1 MGRGEAEQLAG
12 AARLRDLPRE
22 RTRVDALGP
31 LLLSLPLLAPALPLP
46 PLALLLPLVLL
57 ALVPLM
63 PLPALP
69 LSLSLSLTLTLP
81 LELPVR
87 PVTLLVVV
95 LQVLVLPRHGHGA
108 RSVLSRLGGAGKRRA
123 AAPIAAGAGA
133 PHRVATAAII
143 FRVRGPAPLSA
154 VAPPDRVVAARAATP
169 MLAVPAAVIVV
180 GTAAFVIGDRAARS
194 TLGSLFSVAPAPIL
208 LCNTP
213 GGGDIT
219 PNLDIVTYICTRTYV
234 SVTTNLYGIHTR
246 APMPRMRVPEL
257 ALTSV

>member
-1 MGRGEAEQLAG
+1 MDVIEACAMGCGEAEQLAG

-69 LSLSLSLTLTLP
+69 LSLSLTLTLP

-194 TLGSLFSVAPAPIL
+194 TLGSLFSVSGTNSPLQHAR
-208 LCNTP
+208 
-213 GGGDIT
+213 GGGY
-219 PNLDIVTYICTRTYV
+219 N
-234 SVTTNLYGIHTR
+234 S
-246 APMPRMRVPEL
+246 
-257 ALTSV
+257 